1 MLSVKFGPQLGDI
14 DQRIVSCVQLE
25 VQDTD
30 MKESNT
36 EKYIGDVISADGS
49 NDENIKKRSQGIST
63 IAQIFSIL
71 SEISL
76 GFHYVEICLILRDS
90 ILLSKL

>member
-1 MLSVKFGPQLGDI
+1 
-14 DQRIVSCVQLE
+14 
-25 VQDTD
+25 

-49 NDENIKKRSQGIST
+49 NDENIKKRVSQGIGT

-71 SEISL
+71 SDIGANVVRAHSSVR
-76 GFHYVEICLILRDS
+76 GQT
-90 ILLSKL
+90 